1 MTRKQKSFDCVE
13 MMHACQVV
21 VQKRLAG
28 MSREEELAYWHE
40 RHREALEEQ
49 KQLKGHA
56 GIR

>member
-1 MTRKQKSFDCVE
+1 MTRKHKNLDCVE
-13 MMHACQVV
+13 MMHACQEA

-40 RHREALEEQ
+40 RHREALAEQ
-49 KQLKGHA
+49 KRLKGLA